1 MKKYQSPSWH
11 KEGEKD
17 GERGNFSDR
26 VSYQWKKDYIM
37 KPAKS

>member
-17 GERGNFSDR
+17 GERGGEVTLVIEFLANGR
-26 VSYQWKKDYIM
+26 KILQ
-37 KPAKS
+37 